1 MTLSREHNRDR
12 QRTGLYIAVI
22 LAVSLLVHVLSLV
35 LGSTVFA
42 DWRVSNY
49 PIHAAIEMAG
59 SVIAFV
65 VAHQLVMLNRRGE
78 GTSFDAPIVGVLIG
92 MSILDGLHALLSA
105 GNSFVF
111 LHSFAGFCGS
121 VLFALV
127 WLPVRWNNRHMQTGL
142 WVVPSAVLTIG
153 TLAVVMPDF
162 VPLMVVNGEFTSAAV
177 FLNVAGGVLMF
188 AAAGRMVISYRQ
200 TGNIDD
206 LLFCLHCAL
215 FGAASVMF
223 EQSKLWDFPW
233 WGWHALRLMAYA
245 VALWFIILN
254 SDRTVDRI
262 LSAARNQELMRASLN
277 SANESMLTF
286 NSQGHIVD
294 ANHAACLKL
303 GYDRETLLSM
313 QAWEIEAAGSSSG
326 WMQNWRAIRRD
337 EFDVLD
343 AVYRSKAGHQFPV
356 EISRALVTFHGEEYV
371 CDFARDV
378 SERIQKEAA
387 LRNFK
392 TTLERISDCVFMFD
406 AETLK
411 FTYANRHGLEH
422 LGYTAAELSTL
433 TPLDIK
439 TDFTPARFKAL
450 IRSLVNQRRDVVRLE
465 TEHRHKDGHR
475 IPVEVYLHYLTDEEG
490 RGRFVATVRDI
501 VDRRHYEEALEQARR
516 SAEQANLAK
525 SNFLANMS
533 HALRTPLNGV
543 IGMTELLSGTSL
555 TNQQRQFIDACRK
568 SGESLLQLINRIL
581 DFSKIE
587 AGKLELDVHAFNLIQ
602 LVSDTVDT
610 MRWRAT
616 EKGLATPWHV
626 DKLARYTLKGDSGRV
641 RQVLV
646 NLIGNAIKFTEFGSV
661 ALHVRQVDRK
671 DNRVTLRFSVSDT
684 GIGVPK
690 HKQEK
695 LFETFSQVDSST
707 TRKYGGTGLGLSIC
721 KSLIELMDGTIG
733 VRSESGIGS
742 TFWFD
747 LPFEVASQ
755 AEEQTV
761 KEPQQGEQR
770 FSGNVLVAEDNEI
783 NLMYIATL
791 LAQLGC
797 ECTTVD
803 NGQEAVEL
811 LRETPFDLVL
821 MDCQMPEMDGFEA
834 TRAIRETESNVT
846 DGPRIPIVALT
857 ANAIKG
863 DRERC
868 LDAGMD
874 DYLSKPVRIEEVSA
888 VLATYLK
895 PAVPQESGNSPAGSI
910 DCQDSD
916 QVSAVAESEE
926 LLPIDPQAL
935 LERCIGNLEFAESLL
950 DELDSTGRR
959 QVEEIC
965 RSSTQGRATETA
977 NAAHALKG
985 ATGILCA
992 QELCRLASEIEQASR
1007 NEQLS
1012 DAEAMIRDL
1021 SSEMDRC
1028 LGSLPAV
1035 RASMQAMKEGCEP

>member
-1 MTLSREHNRDR
+1 MTLSREHNRDQ

-22 LAVSLLVHVLSLV
+22 LVVSLLVHVLSLI
-35 LGSTVFA
+35 LGSTVFSGWEA
-42 DWRVSNY
+42 ANY
-49 PIHAAIEMAG
+49 PVHAAIEMG
-59 SVIAFV
+59 GTIVAFV
-65 VAHQLVMLNRRGE
+65 VAHQLVMLDRRNE
-78 GTSFDAPIVGVLIG
+78 GTSFNGPIVCALVAMGL
-92 MSILDGLHALLSA
+92 LDGLHALLPAS
-105 GNSFVF
+105 NVFVF
-111 LHSFAGFCGS
+111 LHSFASFSGG
-121 VLFALV
+121 VLFAAV
-127 WLPVRWNNRHMQTGL
+127 WLPQSWSSGNVRTWL
-142 WVVPSAVLTIG
+142 WTTTSVV
-153 TLAVVMPDF
+153 LAICVVSVSIPDI
-162 VPLMVVNGEFTSAAV
+162 VPAMVNESTFTPAAI

-188 AAAGRMVISYRQ
+188 AAAVRLVISYGHTR
-200 TGNIDD
+200 NVDD
-206 LLFCLHCAL
+206 LLFCLHCGL
-215 FGAASVMF
+215 FGAAAVMV
-223 EQSKLWDFPW
+223 EQSELWDFAW
-233 WGWHALRLMAYA
+233 WGWHILRLMAYA
-245 VALWFIILN
+245 VALWFMN
-254 SDRTVDRI
+254 VTNHRTTAQLLASTRQ
-262 LSAARNQELMRASLN
+262 QELMRASLN

-286 NSQGHIVD
+286 NSNGHIVD

-313 QAWEIEAAGSSSG
+313 HAWEIEAAGSSSG

-387 LRNFK
+387 LRSFK

-439 TDFTPARFKAL
+439 PDFTPARFKAL

-525 SNFLANMS
+525 SHFLANMS
-533 HALRTPLNGV
+533 HELRTPLNGV

-587 AGKLELDVHAFNLIQ
+587 AGKLELDVHAFDLVQ

-626 DKLARYTLKGDSGRV
+626 DNLARHTLKGDSGRV

-646 NLIGNAIKFTEFGSV
+646 NLIGNAIKFTESGSV
-661 ALHVRQVDRK
+661 TLHVRQVDRK
-671 DNRVTLRFSVSDT
+671 GKSITLRFSVSDT

-707 TRKYGGTGLGLSIC
+707 THKYGGTGLGLSIC
-721 KSLIELMDGTIG
+721 KSLIEMMGGTVG
-733 VRSESGIGS
+733 VRSESGTGS

-755 AEEQTV
+755 ADGQAVEGA
-761 KEPQQGEQR
+761 QQNEQR
-770 FSGNVLVAEDNEI
+770 FNGRVLVAEDNEI
-783 NLMYIATL
+783 NQMYIATL
-791 LAQLGC
+791 LKKLGC
-797 ECTTVD
+797 ECTTVG

-811 LRETPFDLVL
+811 LREKPFDLVL
-821 MDCQMPEMDGFEA
+821 MDCQMPEMDGFQA
-834 TRAIRETESNVT
+834 TRAIRETES
-846 DGPRIPIVALT
+846 DGSDSQRIPIVALT

-888 VLATYLK
+888 VLARYLK
-895 PAVPQESGNSPAGSI
+895 SAAPPEYERSPAEII
-910 DCQDSD
+910 DCRD
-916 QVSAVAESEE
+916 AREGAATAESEGP
-926 LLPIDPQAL
+926 LPIDPHAL
-935 LERCIGNLEFAESLL
+935 LERCVGNLEFAESLL
-950 DELDSTGRR
+950 DELNSTGSR
-959 QVEEIC
+959 QVEEI
-965 RSSTQGRATETA
+965 RHFSTQGKATETA

-1012 DAEAMIRDL
+1012 DVEAMIRDL
-1021 SSEMDRC
+1021 SKEMDHC

-1035 RASMQAMKEGCEP
+1035 RASMQVMKERCEQ

>member
-1 MTLSREHNRDR
+1 MTLSQEHNRDR
-12 QRTGLYIAVI
+12 KRMGMYIAVI
-22 LAVSLLVHVLSLV
+22 LAVSMLVHVLSLV
-35 LGSTVFA
+35 LGSTVFEGWEA
-42 DWRVSNY
+42 SNY

-59 SVIAFV
+59 TIVAFV
-65 VAHQLVMLNRRGE
+65 VAHQLSVLDRRNE
-78 GTSFDAPIVGVLIG
+78 GTSFNAPIVSALIAMG
-92 MSILDGLHALLSA
+92 LLDGLHALLPAS
-105 GNSFVF
+105 NVFVF
-111 LHSFAGFCGS
+111 LHSFASFAGGL
-121 VLFALV
+121 LFSFV
-127 WLPVRWNNRHMQTGL
+127 WLPRSLMSGRLRVWL
-142 WVVPSAVLTIG
+142 WGTISAVLATCVLTILLPG
-153 TLAVVMPDF
+153 I
-162 VPLMVVNGEFTSAAV
+162 VPLMVKDGAFTSAAV
-177 FLNVAGGVLMF
+177 FLNVTGGVLMF
-188 AAAGRMVISYRQ
+188 AAAVRLVMSYRQ
-200 TGNIDD
+200 TSNVDD
-206 LLFCLHCAL
+206 LLFCLHCGL
-215 FGAASVMF
+215 FGAAAVMF
-223 EQSKLWDFPW
+223 EQSELWDFAW
-233 WGWHALRLMAYA
+233 WGWHILRLMAYA
-245 VALWFIILN
+245 VALWFVNVANHRTTDQILY
-254 SDRTVDRI
+254 STRR
-262 LSAARNQELMRASLN
+262 QELMRASLN

-286 NSQGHIVD
+286 NSHGHIVD

-313 QAWEIEAAGSSSG
+313 HAWEIEAAGSSSG
-326 WMQNWRAIRRD
+326 WRQDWRAIRRD

-343 AVYRSKAGHQFPV
+343 AVYRSRAGHQFPV
-356 EISRALVTFHGEEYV
+356 EISRALVTFQGEEYV

-378 SERIQKEAA
+378 SERLQKESA

-422 LGYTAAELSTL
+422 LGYTAAELFTL

-439 TDFTPARFKAL
+439 LDITPARFKTL
-450 IRSLVNQRRDVVRLE
+450 VGSLVTQRRDVVRLE

-475 IPVEVYLHYLTDEEG
+475 IPVEVYLHYLTDEDG
-490 RGRFVATVRDI
+490 KGRFVATVRDI
-501 VDRRHYEEALEQARR
+501 ADRRHYEEALEQARR
-516 SAEQANLAK
+516 LAEQANLAK
-525 SNFLANMS
+525 SHFLANMS
-533 HALRTPLNGV
+533 HELRTPLNGV

-555 TNQQRQFIDACRK
+555 TDQQRQFIDACRK

-587 AGKLELDVHAFNLIQ
+587 AGKLELDVHAFNLVQ

-626 DKLARYTLKGDSGRV
+626 DNLARHTLRGDSGRV

-646 NLIGNAIKFTEFGSV
+646 NLISNAIKFTESGSV
-661 ALHVRQVDRK
+661 TLHVRQIER
-671 DNRVTLRFSVSDT
+671 NENQITLRFSVSDT
-684 GIGVPK
+684 GIGVPT

-721 KSLIELMDGTIG
+721 KSLIELMGGTIG
-733 VRSESGIGS
+733 VRSESGTGS

-747 LPFEVASQ
+747 LPFEIASQ
-755 AEEQTV
+755 AEEQAV
-761 KEPQQGEQR
+761 EGAPPNEQR
-770 FSGNVLVAEDNEI
+770 FNGRVLVAEDNEI
-783 NLMYIATL
+783 NQMYIATL
-791 LAQLGC
+791 LKKLGC
-797 ECTTVD
+797 ECTTVG
-803 NGQEAVEL
+803 NGQEAIEL

-834 TRAIRETESNVT
+834 TRAIRELET
-846 DGPRIPIVALT
+846 DSPDTQPVPIVALT

-888 VLATYLK
+888 VLARYLK
-895 PAVPQESGNSPAGSI
+895 SATPQALEEAPAEIIA
-910 DCQDSD
+910 CQDAS
-916 QVSAVAESEE
+916 QASPIVESEE
-926 LLPIDPQAL
+926 PLPIDPQAL
-935 LERCIGNLEFAESLL
+935 LDRCIGNLEFAESLL
-950 DELDSTGRR
+950 DELDSTGSR
-959 QVEEIC
+959 QVEEI
-965 RSSTQGRATETA
+965 RQFSTQGKATETA

-1012 DAEAMIRDL
+1012 DVEAMIRDL
-1021 SSEMDRC
+1021 SSEMNRC
-1028 LGSLPAV
+1028 LGSLPTV
-1035 RASMQAMKEGCEP
+1035 RASMQALKERCQQ